1 MEKRK
6 VEATPE
12 LITAFAQELQIIDQ
26 EEARHEAELM
36 RTAAPGARY
45 IKPAWSTVLRGSGRW
60 RGDWLA
66 AKYLEIV
73 YNDLKRVDGSKEL
86 QKYIVWIGQRVERR
100 GLNIG

>member
-12 LITAFAQELQIIDQ
+12 LITAFAQEIQMIDQ

-36 RTAAPGARY
+36 KGAAPGARY
-45 IKPAWSTVLRGSGRW
+45 IKPAWSTTLRCTGRW

-86 QKYIVWIGQRVERR
+86 QKYIVWIGQRVEKR
-100 GLNIG
+100 GLSIE

>member
-86 QKYIVWIGQRVERR
+86 QKYIVWIGQRVEKRC
-100 GLNIG
+100 L